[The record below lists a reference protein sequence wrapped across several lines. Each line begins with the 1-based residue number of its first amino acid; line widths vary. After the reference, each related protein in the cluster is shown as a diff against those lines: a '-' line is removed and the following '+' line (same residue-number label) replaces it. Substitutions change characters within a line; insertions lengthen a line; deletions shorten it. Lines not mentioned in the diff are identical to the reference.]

1 MKTAEAFE
9 IQLPAM
15 SLVEPTLKYPDP
27 GLLMMYKNLGHR
39 EIWLDDEINWDTCA
53 FLVQYIQYLN
63 RAEDDF
69 TTPITIHIMSPGGE
83 LPVMFTIYDAIKNS
97 RIPVVTINEGAC
109 HSAAFIVF
117 LAGKYRE
124 MRPHALFIAHEG
136 SGMMGGSYRENKSAM
151 EQYEKDVAE
160 MRRIIA
166 AETGM
171 DESYINKKFEESQ
184 DWYIRR
190 DEAVEKGIIRER
202 PDIPS
207 EKPNIV

>member
-1 MKTAEAFE
+1 MELE
-9 IQLPAM
+9 LQLPQM

-69 TTPITIHIMSPGGE
+69 ITPITIHIMSPGGE
-83 LPVMFTIYDAIKNS
+83 LPVMFTIYDTIKRS

-117 LAGKYRE
+117 LAGHHRE

-151 EQYEKDVAE
+151 QQYDKDVAE

-166 AETGM
+166 EETGM
-171 DESYINKKFEESQ
+171 SEDVITKHFEESQ
-184 DWYIRR
+184 DWYIRY
-190 DEAVEKGIIRER
+190 DEAKELGILRER
-202 PDIPS
+202 PS
-207 EKPNIV
+207 LRG